1 MRLTCPACAAA
12 YNVPDAMIGTGRQ
25 MRCARCGHQWFATPA
40 QGIIE
45 PSEPAIATPPEEP
58 PPAPVTPPAA
68 IPIVP
73 APAPAPEN
81 PQKGGARLVLAWLAS
96 ILAVAG
102 SGAAAW
108 MYRAEIEALWPP
120 FGRLVAWLGG

>member
-12 YNVPDAMIGTGRQ
+12 YNVPDAMIGAGRQ

-45 PSEPAIATPPEEP
+45 PGQPAIAAPPAEP
-58 PPAPVTPPAA
+58 PPAPVTPPA
-68 IPIVP
+68 PVVPSP
-73 APAPAPEN
+73 APDIPPS
-81 PQKGGARLVLAWLAS
+81 PVKGGARLVLAWLVS
-96 ILAVAG
+96 IPAVAG
-102 SGAAAW
+102 GGAAAW
-108 MYRAEIEALWPP
+108 LFRADIQALWPP